1 MSIFSTDTDPKY
13 GQMLITDLMDDY
25 RSGKLL
31 IPSYQ
36 RDFVWNKTDQEA
48 FLHSIVSKNVLP
60 ALVIN
65 KNTITKKNVVIDG
78 QNRLKTI
85 YYYYHG
91 KDDDGKDNDIKI
103 RTSSGDSFLY
113 SELSDDD
120 KNLFDQVEIP
130 IICKINASDVKCQ
143 EIFTSLQCG
152 RKLSFGEKI
161 HALQTHNV
169 VKSIESVNYSVI
181 IYELKEYE
189 IHEFIKNTFGKQLIK
204 RYKYFELIGFM
215 LLMVH
220 PNYNNSLHTGV
231 LDMGKKMFKIIE
243 DNEVVDIDSSVP
255 IVVSLLQLFATF
267 YEKTASLKKL
277 NKSMFAA
284 FLYKYFV
291 DNSEMY
297 EAGVYINYS
306 FDLDEPLL
314 LELASKHKKFM
325 DEYVKKKP
333 EDRDLT
339 LSESNMLVFKGYF
352 NGQKPFKKFD
362 AKIKVF
368 FDGYFN
374 VVEEV

>member
-25 RSGKLL
+25 QSGKLW

-65 KNTITKKNVVIDG
+65 KNTITKKNAVIDG

-91 KDDDGKDNDIKI
+91 IDDDIKI

-130 IICKINASDVKCQ
+130 IICKINASDAKCQ

-169 VKSIESVNYSVI
+169 VKSIESVNDSVI
-181 IYELKEYE
+181 IYELNNYT
-189 IHEFIKNTFGKQLIK
+189 IHDFIEKIFGNQLIK
-204 RYKYFELIGFM
+204 RYKYFELI
-215 LLMVH
+215 V
-220 PNYNNSLHTGV
+220 
-231 LDMGKKMFKIIE
+231 
-243 DNEVVDIDSSVP
+243 
-255 IVVSLLQLFATF
+255 
-267 YEKTASLKKL
+267 
-277 NKSMFAA
+277 
-284 FLYKYFV
+284 
-291 DNSEMY
+291 
-297 EAGVYINYS
+297 
-306 FDLDEPLL
+306 
-314 LELASKHKKFM
+314 
-325 DEYVKKKP
+325 
-333 EDRDLT
+333 
-339 LSESNMLVFKGYF
+339 
-352 NGQKPFKKFD
+352 
-362 AKIKVF
+362 
-368 FDGYFN
+368 
-374 VVEEV
+374 